1 MFNVRWQSIGISE
14 EPDVVLHVGLI
25 AAQGTLEHFNLQA
38 TFALDAGA
46 TRQEWGVI

>member
-14 EPDVVLHVGLI
+14 EPDVVFHVGLI
-25 AAQGTLEHFNLQA
+25 GAQGTLEHFNLHA

-46 TRQEWGVI
+46 MRQERGVI